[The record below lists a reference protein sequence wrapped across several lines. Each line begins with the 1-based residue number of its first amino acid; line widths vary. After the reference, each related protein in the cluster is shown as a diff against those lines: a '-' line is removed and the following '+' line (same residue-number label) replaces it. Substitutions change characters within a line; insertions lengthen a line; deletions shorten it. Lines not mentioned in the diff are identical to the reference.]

1 MLNSNQSIN
10 QYYYTL
16 HNVLLYKSNMQFWM
30 FYGNFADLE
39 DNPVNNINIYNVE
52 GDNSTLA
59 MQITWLKYQSR

>member
-1 MLNSNQSIN
+1 
-10 QYYYTL
+10 
-16 HNVLLYKSNMQFWM
+16 MQFWM